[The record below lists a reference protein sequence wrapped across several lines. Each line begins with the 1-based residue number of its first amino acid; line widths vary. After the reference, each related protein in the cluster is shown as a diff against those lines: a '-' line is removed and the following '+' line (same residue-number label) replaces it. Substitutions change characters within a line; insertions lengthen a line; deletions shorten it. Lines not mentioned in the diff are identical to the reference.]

1 MLELQLDLT
10 SDKFNRVNS
19 TEDAQNR
26 IKEYQHYGLTK
37 FYISNKLN
45 FEKFKKN
52 FFCLIFIKNY

>member
-19 TEDAQNR
+19 IEDAQNR

-37 FYISNKLN
+37 FYISNKLD
-45 FEKFKKN
+45 
-52 FFCLIFIKNY
+52 LINLKYIF